1 MGQERLPMRKLRE
14 ILRLRYSMGLGRN
27 EIAVSIR
34 CGRTTA
40 GHYIKRAEE
49 AGIESWEDVEAF
61 SDDELEE
68 LLGIKDPPSRGARPV
83 IGGRAPDWNWVHS
96 ELKKPGVTLM
106 LLWQEY
112 LHDNPDGY
120 RYSRFC
126 DHFGRYRRK
135 LSVVMRQEHKAGEKA
150 FVDYCDGIP
159 FLDPVTG
166 NLISTQLFVGVLGA
180 SSYTYAEVS
189 LSQDLPSWLSSH
201 ARMYEFFTG
210 VSEITVPDNLRS
222 GVKKACYYDPEINPS
237 YRDLA
242 EHYGTCVIPARVR
255 KPRDKAKVEAAVLV
269 AQRWILA
276 VLRNETFTS
285 LAELNG
291 KIWECLNR
299 LNERKMRHVGKS
311 RKELWDTL
319 ERPVLKPLPQTP
331 YRFAEWK
338 KARVNIDYHI
348 ELDDH
353 FYSCPHTLVHAP
365 VEGRS
370 TDTTVEIFH
379 RGIRIASHRR
389 SYLKGKFTTE
399 PTHRPKNH
407 SVKMEW
413 TPERMTRWASSFGPD
428 LGQLI
433 QQMFQ
438 TKVHPEQSYR
448 SALGAIRLAK
458 HYPQERVNR
467 AARRALDLK
476 APTYS
481 CLKKILESGADQVP
495 LPESSVVEAPTPG
508 QSKNSSQPLGKSNLR
523 GGGYYH

>member
-14 ILRLRYSMGLGRN
+14 ILRLRYTMGLGRN
-27 EIAVSIR
+27 EIAVSVR

-40 GHYIKRAEE
+40 GYYLKLAQE
-49 AGIESWEDVEAF
+49 AGIGSWGDVEAF
-61 SDDELEE
+61 SEGELEE
-68 LLGIKDPPSRGARPV
+68 LLGIKVPLRGVKPA
-83 IGGRAPDWNWVHS
+83 IGVRAPDWTWVHG
-96 ELKKPGVTLM
+96 ELKKSGVTLM

-112 LHDNPDGY
+112 LRDNPEGY

-126 DHFGRYRRK
+126 EHYSRYRSK
-135 LSVVMRQEHKAGEKA
+135 LNVVMRQEHKAGEKS

-166 NLISTQLFVGVLGA
+166 NLVSTQLFVGVLGA
-180 SSYTYAEVS
+180 SSYTYAEAS

-201 ARMYEFFTG
+201 VRMYEFFNG

-222 GVKKACYYDPEINPS
+222 GVKRACYYDPEINPS

-242 EHYGTCVIPARVR
+242 EHYGTCIIPARVR

-276 VLRNETFTS
+276 VLRNQTFTS
-285 LAELNG
+285 LAELNIG
-291 KIWECLNR
+291 IWECLKR
-299 LNERKMRHVGKS
+299 LNERQMRHIGKS
-311 RKELWDTL
+311 RKTLWESL
-319 ERPVLKPLPQTP
+319 ERPVLKALPQTP

-353 FYSCPHTLVHAP
+353 YYSCPYTLIHAP
-365 VEGRS
+365 VEARS
-370 TDTTVEIFH
+370 TDTTVEIFQ

-389 SYLKGKFTTE
+389 SYQKGKFTTE
-399 PTHRPKNH
+399 ATHRPKNH
-407 SVKMEW
+407 SVKLEW
-413 TPERMTRWASSFGPD
+413 TPERITRWATSLAPE

-438 TKVHPEQSYR
+438 TKVHPEQNYR
-448 SALGAIRLAK
+448 SALGTIRLAK
-458 HYPQERVNR
+458 HYPQDRVKH

-481 CLKKILESGADQVP
+481 CLKKILESGADLVP
-495 LPESSVVEAPTPG
+495 LPEGSVVECSTTG
-508 QSKNSSQPLGKSNLR
+508 QVKNRPEPLGKNNLR

>member
-27 EIAVSIR
+27 EIAVSVR

-40 GHYIKRAEE
+40 GHYIKLAQE

-61 SDDELEE
+61 SEGELEE
-68 LLGIKDPPSRGARPV
+68 LLGIKPPPPRGLKVAS
-83 IGGRAPDWNWVHS
+83 GDRAPDWNWIHS
-96 ELKKPGVTLM
+96 EVKKPGVTLM

-112 LHDNPDGY
+112 LRDNPDGY

-126 DHFGRYRRK
+126 DQYNRYRQK
-135 LSVVMRQEHKAGEKA
+135 LSVVMRQEHKAGEKT

-159 FLDPVTG
+159 FLDPVSG
-166 NLISTQLFVGVLGA
+166 NLIPTQLFVGVLGA
-180 SSYTYAEVS
+180 SSFTYAEAS
-189 LSQDLPSWLSSH
+189 LSQDLGSWLSSH
-201 ARMYEFFTG
+201 VRMYEFFNG

-242 EHYGTCVIPARVR
+242 EHYGTCIIPARVR

-276 VLRNETFTS
+276 VLRNQTFTS
-285 LAELNG
+285 LAELNTA
-291 KIWECLNR
+291 ILECLKR
-299 LNERKMRHVGKS
+299 LNERQMRHIRKS
-311 RKELWDTL
+311 RKELWEAL
-319 ERPVLKPLPQTP
+319 ERPTLKSLPQTP

-353 FYSCPHTLVHAP
+353 YYSCPYTLVHTP
-365 VEGRS
+365 VEARS

-389 SYLKGKFTTE
+389 SYQKGKFTTD
-399 PTHRPKNH
+399 PAHRPKNH
-407 SVKMEW
+407 SVKLEW
-413 TPERMTRWASSFGPD
+413 TPERMIRWATSFAPE
-428 LGQLI
+428 LGQFI

-438 TKVHPEQSYR
+438 TRAHPEQNYR

-458 HYPQERVNR
+458 HYPANRVKS

-481 CLKKILESGADQVP
+481 CLKKILESGADQAP
-495 LPESSVVEAPTPG
+495 LPECPGVERPTPG
-508 QSKNSSQPLGKSNLR
+508 QHQSRPEPLGKTNLR